1 MFKKAALMFSFTLA
15 LSVAAVPATSSPVDA
30 VNWGTNSSISVRRR
44 ASFTKPNGVFDKDK
58 AVAATVATKNKH
70 RQNLINLQKNK
81 GLAAFNA
88 GAKIG
93 VPASVPVDV
102 EARLL
107 RKRQDEGLTDEQQ
120 DLEWAGGISV
130 GTPKHNFLIDFD
142 TGSADLWIPSSAC
155 KSSTCAKKSKYNPG
169 SSSTSSKKPGKFSIE
184 YGDRSSVSGP
194 IYTDTV
200 TVAGIALHD
209 QYFSGVDTLSSLFE
223 DSPVDGILGMAWPSI
238 SNLQQE
244 PFFNKAIDSGAVKAG
259 VFGLYLASSRS
270 TLYLGGTDTS
280 KYRGEIEYINI
291 DNRGGFWRAT
301 GGEVKVGG
309 SAVVRNID
317 TIIDSGTTLMY
328 GPPSLVA
335 EIFAKVKGSRLFDK
349 DNGYYSYPCN
359 SPPTISFSWG
369 GADWTIFPENINL
382 GATAVGSTN
391 CVASLAAMDL
401 GLGKSVFLL
410 GDAYMKNVYS
420 VFNFDK
426 AKVGFAELK

>member
-1 MFKKAALMFSFTLA
+1 MFKKAALLFAVAFA
-15 LSVAAVPATSSPVDA
+15 LSVAAVPASSSPVDA
-30 VNWGTNSSISVRRR
+30 VNWGTNSSIPLRRR
-44 ASFTKPNGVFDKDK
+44 TSLTKPNGVFDKDK
-58 AVAATVATKNKH
+58 AIAATVATKNKH

-107 RKRQDEGLTDEQQ
+107 RKRQDESLTDEEQ

-155 KSSTCAKKSKYNPG
+155 TSSTCAKKSKYNPS
-169 SSSTSSKKPGKFSIE
+169 SSSTSFKKPGKFSIH
-184 YGDRSSVSGP
+184 YGDGSSVSGP

-200 TVAGIALHD
+200 TVAGIAVRD
-209 QYFSGVDTLSSLFE
+209 QYFSGADTLAPFFE
-223 DSPVDGILGMAWPSI
+223 KDPVDGILGMAWPSI
-238 SNLQQE
+238 SNLRE
-244 PFFNKAIDSGAVKAG
+244 KPFFNKAIESGAVRSG

-280 KYRGEIEYINI
+280 KYHGDIEYIDI
-291 DNRGGFWRAT
+291 DNDGGFWQAT

-309 SAVVRNID
+309 GVVVRNID

-335 EIFAKVKGSRLFDK
+335 EIFDEVEGSSPYDEADGF
-349 DNGYYSYPCN
+349 YTYPCN
-359 SPPTISFSWG
+359 SPPTISFNWG
-369 GADWTIFPENINL
+369 GADWIISPENLNL
-382 GATAVGSTN
+382 GTTGFPN
-391 CVASLAAMDL
+391 ECVASLAAMDL
-401 GLGKSVFLL
+401 GLGESVFLL

-420 VFNFDK
+420 VFNFDN
-426 AKVGFAELK
+426 AKVGFAKLA